1 MDDVNKK
8 QTLTPIYNNVSNNA
22 NFLINNFFTPDNM
35 DLARTYFDDAY
46 IEERISKGKIN
57 IPVEFISNKINMT
70 KQSVYH
76 TINGQSN
83 PALEKVVALSNF
95 FNIPINDFIYKD
107 LRSLTVNNINYF
119 STDATTNYVLNDST
133 ETLINSID
141 DKLKI
146 LSQTELEE
154 VLNFV
159 LNLQK
164 NDNEITY
171 K

>member
-1 MDDVNKK
+1 MEEVNKK
-8 QTLTPIYNNVSNNA
+8 QALTPIYNNVSKNA
-22 NFLINNFFTPDNM
+22 NFLINNFFIPSNM
-35 DLARTYFDDAY
+35 NLARTYFDDAY
-46 IEERISKGKIN
+46 IDDRIAKGKIN

-83 PALEKVVALSNF
+83 PALEKVIALSTF

-107 LRSLTVNNINYF
+107 LTNSSTPDISYF
-119 STDATTNYVLNDST
+119 STTVSTDYVLNDTT

-141 DKLKI
+141 DKLKA
-146 LSQTELEE
+146 LSQTDLEE

-159 LNLQK
+159 LNLEK
-164 NDNEITY
+164 SDNEISY